1 LTGGGQA
8 RLRSRADQQV
18 AKPTV
23 HGWDLVKAT
32 GQRADL
38 DPVLADHA
46 LGW

>member
-18 AKPTV
+18 ADRAWL
-23 HGWDLVKAT
+23 GLVKAT